1 MEENK
6 IKENMEGKHKK
17 NKWLIW
23 VSLRIGFIVMIIAS
37 LVAGQIEGMSF
48 FLATIL
54 IVSIIFTFV
63 ISIMHLKKYY
73 YKTFPIIAL
82 IISSIFIIAFV
93 FGFIAPIEQ
102 DSFSSSVEQQSNITI
117 DRDCVEISN
126 GIMSC
131 DGQGITNEQECKE
144 VCLEENGLINTN
156 YITNMSVDSEN
167 LGFVTFNGC
176 YCYDDYDNVKYMYI
190 VPIK

>member
-6 IKENMEGKHKK
+6 VKENMESKKHKRK
-17 NKWLIW
+17 KWLIW
-23 VSLRIGFIVMIIAS
+23 ESLRIGFIVMIITS
-37 LVAGQIEGMSF
+37 WVAGQIEGMSF
-48 FLATIL
+48 FLATL
-54 IVSIIFTFV
+54 SIVSVIFTFV
-63 ISIMHLKKYY
+63 ISIMHLKKYQK
-73 YKTFPIIAL
+73 KTFPIIAL
-82 IISSIFIIAFV
+82 IISSILIVAFI
-93 FGFIAPIEQ
+93 FGFITSFLAPM
-102 DSFSSSVEQQSNITI
+102 EQQSNITI

-131 DGQGITNEQECKE
+131 DGQGITNEQECKD
-144 VCLEENGLINTN
+144 VCLEENGLTNTN

-190 VPIK
+190 VPIN